1 MTSPDTS
8 RLKRELQPMP
18 PFVEEAL
25 LAQGLMEA
33 YMARPAYQ
41 RNDYLGW
48 INRAKLEVTKQK
60 RLAQML
66 EELKGGELYMRMG
79 WRPGKQES

>member
-18 PFVEEAL
+18 QFVEEAL
-25 LAQGLMEA
+25 VAQGLMEA

-48 INRAKLEVTKQK
+48 INRAKLEATKQK

-66 EELKGGELYMRMG
+66 EELDGGELYMKMRWG
-79 WRPGKQES
+79 PTRN